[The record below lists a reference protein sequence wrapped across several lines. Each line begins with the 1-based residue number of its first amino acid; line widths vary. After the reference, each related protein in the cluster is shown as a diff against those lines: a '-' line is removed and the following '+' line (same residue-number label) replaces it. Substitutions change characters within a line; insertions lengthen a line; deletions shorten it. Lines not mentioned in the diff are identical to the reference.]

1 MSRQVET
8 VMDIYAAFGQGDV
21 ARILDKLDDDI
32 RLDQGIRST
41 SIPYLQ
47 AGTGKEHVTTFFTN
61 LAAHMEF
68 TVFEP
73 GVICEGPDTVIVPIR
88 EAGRN
93 RLSGGE
99 IAEDTMI
106 HMWTFG
112 ADGRVIA
119 LRHIGDWAHHER
131 AAQPTTAA
139 PPAGATLSVLSDT
152 ISVLQSGGEFEVFAL
167 TGPEDS
173 GPPPHAH
180 PWVEAFYVLEGAV
193 EVTTDVTQSFEKGE
207 FCSTPAGVV
216 HSYRLIG
223 ADTRILV
230 MSSGS
235 HGSAFFADMDAN
247 LVPGAPTPESMPAVI
262 DIAKRNGLT
271 SPLFA

>member
-8 VMDIYAAFGQGDV
+8 VMDIYAAFGRGDL
-21 ARILDKLDDDI
+21 AAILDKLDDDI
-32 RLDQGIRST
+32 RLDEGIRSM
-41 SIPYLQ
+41 SVPYLQ
-47 AGTGKEHVTTFFTN
+47 AGTGKEHVTSFFTN
-61 LAAHMEF
+61 LAGQIEF

-73 GVICEGPDTVIVPIR
+73 GVVCEGSDTVIVPIR

-93 RLSGGE
+93 RVSGGQ
-99 IAEDTMI
+99 IPEDTMI

-112 ADGRVIA
+112 ADGKVIA

-131 AAQPTTAA
+131 AAQPTTAV
-139 PPAGATLSVLSDT
+139 PPAGATLSVLADT
-152 ISVLQSGGEFEVFAL
+152 VSVLQSGGEFEVFEL
-167 TGPEDS
+167 TGPEGS

-193 EVTTDVTQSFEKGE
+193 EVTTDVTQSFKRGE

-216 HSYRLIG
+216 HSYRLVG
-223 ADTRILV
+223 AETRLLV

-247 LVPGAPTPESMPAVI
+247 LVPGEPTPESMPAVI